1 MNRHDDGKLHVLT
14 LAPALEAQLK
24 GSLASTERGLGLQL
38 EASTAQQLVRKT
50 GEEMEKMAGQGYQP
64 ILLCAREVRLAL
76 RRFVERVL
84 PNLVVIAFSEVTSGV
99 PVQAHGVVE
108 V

>member
-1 MNRHDDGKLHVLT
+1 
-14 LAPALEAQLK
+14 
-24 GSLASTERGLGLQL
+24 
-38 EASTAQQLVRKT
+38 
-50 GEEMEKMAGQGYQP
+50 MATQGYQP
-64 ILLCAREVRLAL
+64 ILLCAREVRLAF

-99 PVQAHGVVE
+99 PVQAHGVVD